1 MLNKRIT
8 LIIILLLA
16 AFLGG
21 CQESSSDQT
30 SENGKLSIYTTVYP
44 LQYFTEQI
52 GGDLVT
58 VKSIYPTGA
67 DEHSFEPSQKDMMNL
82 ADSDLF
88 FYIGLGLEG
97 FVSKAQQTL
106 SNENVTLVATGEN
119 ISFEEHSEDDHG
131 HEEENTEDGHGH
143 EEESTEDGHGHEEE
157 STEDDHG
164 HESEDEHN
172 HGDIDPHVWLDPIY
186 SITLAENIK
195 NQLVEEL
202 PDHKDE
208 LEENFQLLKGK
219 LEDLNEKFIQATSNS
234 LHKEFLVSHAA
245 FGYWEERYGLEQ
257 ISVSG
262 LTSSNEPS
270 QKELENI
277 IATAK
282 EHDLNYIFFE
292 QNVSSKLTEIVQK
305 EIGAKPLTLHNLSV
319 LQDKDV
325 KENRTYFSI
334 MEDNIKALQ
343 TALNK

>member
-1 MLNKRIT
+1 MFNKRIS
-8 LIIILLLA
+8 LILILILT

-21 CQESSSDQT
+21 CQESSSDKT

-97 FVSKAQQTL
+97 FVSKAEQTL
-106 SNENVTLVATGEN
+106 MNENVTLVATGEN
-119 ISFEEHSEDDHG
+119 IAFEEHSEEN
-131 HEEENTEDGHGH
+131 HEEEGTEEDH
-143 EEESTEDGHGHEEE
+143 E
-157 STEDDHG
+157 

-172 HGDIDPHVWLDPIY
+172 HGDVDPHVWLDPIY
-186 SITLAENIK
+186 SISLAENIK

-208 LEENFQLLKGK
+208 LEGNFELLKEK
-219 LEDLNEKFIQATSNS
+219 LEDLNEKFIQATSNP

-262 LTSSNEPS
+262 LTSSNEPT

-282 EHDLNYIFFE
+282 EHNLNYIFFE

-325 KENRTYFSI
+325 KEKRTYFSI
-334 MEDNIKALQ
+334 MEDNIQALQ
-343 TALNK
+343 MALNE